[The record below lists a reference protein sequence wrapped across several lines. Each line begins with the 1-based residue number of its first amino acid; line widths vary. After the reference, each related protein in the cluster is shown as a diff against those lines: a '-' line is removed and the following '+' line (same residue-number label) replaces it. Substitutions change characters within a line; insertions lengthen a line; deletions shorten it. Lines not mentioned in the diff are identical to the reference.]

1 MLDQVNVPSKTSLPV
16 APEASCVK
24 SSGSRRC
31 STAHLRTD
39 AQTGERRGSGSA
51 PGTGTAPA
59 CGCGKTR
66 SLLRGGIMRL
76 ELPVGGK
83 ATKKAGV
90 PKTKRNRNNYFESE
104 NRIPQQPELA
114 THENRRRMEG
124 TAQGLSSVPKRLPA
138 RRPGSSRRPA
148 GGLHCKEEFIGRLPG
163 HVDRERT
170 ITNHE
175 GRSAK
180 NERIASAIRWLA
192 RPSPYGL

>member
-138 RRPGSSRRPA
+138 RRPGSSRRTCSLPYWGPVPTPTPRPLGTSSWQA
-148 GGLHCKEEFIGRLPG
+148 GSAHMYGPSSSIWVFRSWWCL
-163 HVDRERT
+163 
-170 ITNHE
+170 ITP
-175 GRSAK
+175 RRA
-180 NERIASAIRWLA
+180 
-192 RPSPYGL
+192 